1 MLSKKSFHGF
11 LFWVGVVAGPWGL
24 AQAQGNPSI
33 APPQALSSPE
43 RCIPAASQHHRIDP
57 RLLRAV
63 LKVESD
69 LRPWALGR
77 NTNGTVDI
85 GMAQINSIHLPEL
98 ARHGIQSQHL
108 FDPCVA
114 TYVAAWLLRKNID
127 RHGLTWH
134 GVAAYHS
141 LTPEHNQRYQGLLM
155 QALYPD
161 VAASKRAAAAAKSAA
176 ANTHAAAMTSA
187 KAYMGYNVNVNA
199 NANSSA
205 SPSAS
210 AHANMG
216 AAHSLAHQ
224 TDAGATLVAERH

>member
-1 MLSKKSFHGF
+1 MFSKIPARWFLILS
-11 LFWVGVVAGPWGL
+11 GVVAGCGVC
-24 AQAQGNPSI
+24 AQAQVNPSI
-33 APPQALSSPE
+33 APPHAVQSPE
-43 RCIPAASQHHRIDP
+43 RCIPAAAQHHRIDP

-69 LRPWALGR
+69 LRPWAFGR
-77 NTNGTVDI
+77 NANGTVDM

-114 TYVAAWLLRKNID
+114 SYVAAWLLRKNID

-155 QALYPD
+155 KALYPD
-161 VAASKRAAAAAKSAA
+161 VGASKRAAVAAKGASTTAHASA
-176 ANTHAAAMTSA
+176 TT
-187 KAYMGYNVNVNA
+187 
-199 NANSSA
+199 
-205 SPSAS
+205 SAS
-210 AHANMG
+210 ANSNANTIGNTSAAPSPARHA
-216 AAHSLAHQ
+216 
-224 TDAGATLVAERH
+224 DAGATMVAESH

>member
-1 MLSKKSFHGF
+1 MFMVSKISIRWF
-11 LFWVGVVAGPWGL
+11 LYLAGAMAASWAPTH
-24 AQAQGNPSI
+24 AQINPSI
-33 APPQALSSPE
+33 APPQALQSPE
-43 RCIPAASQHHRIDP
+43 RCIPAAAQHHRIDP

-69 LRPWALGR
+69 LRPWAFGR
-77 NTNGTVDI
+77 NTNGTVDM

-114 TYVAAWLLRKNID
+114 SYVAAWLLRKNID

-155 QALYPD
+155 KVLYPD
-161 VAASKRAAAAAKSAA
+161 VVANKRVAANVKGTPANAHIA
-176 ANTHAAAMTSA
+176 ANTSANINTGA
-187 KAYMGYNVNVNA
+187 KAVSNVNA
-199 NANSSA
+199 
-205 SPSAS
+205 SAS
-210 AHANMG
+210 ATPS
-216 AAHSLAHQ
+216 AAHHA
-224 TDAGATLVAERH
+224 DAGPTLLAESH

>member
-1 MLSKKSFHGF
+1 MFSKIPARWF
-11 LFWVGVVAGPWGL
+11 LFLSGVVAVCGVC
-24 AQAQGNPSI
+24 AQAQVNPSI
-33 APPQALSSPE
+33 APPHAVQSPE
-43 RCIPAASQHHRIDP
+43 RCIPAAAQHHRIDP

-69 LRPWALGR
+69 LRPWAFGR
-77 NTNGTVDI
+77 NANGTVDM

-114 TYVAAWLLRKNID
+114 SYVAAWLLRKNID

-155 QALYPD
+155 KVLYPD
-161 VAASKRAAAAAKSAA
+161 VVASRRAAAAAKSAT
-176 ANTHAAAMTSA
+176 ANTHSVANTRASA
-187 KAYMGYNVNVNA
+187 FTGYNT
-199 NANSSA
+199 NANSSGN
-205 SPSAS
+205 
-210 AHANMG
+210 ANMG
-216 AAHSLAHQ
+216 SVPSLALQ
-224 TDAGATLVAERH
+224 TDAVPTLLAESH

>member
-1 MLSKKSFHGF
+1 MFSKIPARWF
-11 LFWVGVVAGPWGL
+11 LVLAGAVAGFGVC
-24 AQAQGNPSI
+24 AQAQVNPSI
-33 APPQALSSPE
+33 APPHAVQSPE
-43 RCIPAASQHHRIDP
+43 RCIPAAAQHHRIDP

-69 LRPWALGR
+69 LRPWAFGR
-77 NTNGTVDI
+77 NANGTVDM

-114 TYVAAWLLRKNID
+114 SYVAAWLLRKNID

-155 QALYPD
+155 KALYPD
-161 VAASKRAAAAAKSAA
+161 VVTSKRAAPAVKSASA
-176 ANTHAAAMTSA
+176 NAQAVANTGANANTS
-187 KAYMGYNVNVNA
+187 GNVNVLAYRSA
-199 NANSSA
+199 NTSA
-205 SPSAS
+205 DPSPARQ
-210 AHANMG
+210 ADAWPTLL
-216 AAHSLAHQ
+216 AESL
-224 TDAGATLVAERH
+224 

>member
-1 MLSKKSFHGF
+1 MVSKISIRWF
-11 LFWVGVVAGPWGL
+11 LFLAGAMAASWAPVH
-24 AQAQGNPSI
+24 AQINPSI
-33 APPQALSSPE
+33 APPQAVQSPE
-43 RCIPAASQHHRIDP
+43 RCIPAAAAHHRIDP

-69 LRPWALGR
+69 LRPWAFGR
-77 NTNGTVDI
+77 NANGTVDM

-114 TYVAAWLLRKNID
+114 SYVAAWLLRKNID

-155 QALYPD
+155 KVLYPD
-161 VAASKRAAAAAKSAA
+161 VVASRRAADAAKSAT
-176 ANTHAAAMTSA
+176 ANTHSVANTRASA
-187 KAYMGYNVNVNA
+187 FTGYNT
-199 NANSSA
+199 NANSSGN
-205 SPSAS
+205 
-210 AHANMG
+210 ANMG
-216 AAHSLAHQ
+216 SPPSLARQ
-224 TDAGATLVAERH
+224 TDAVPTLLAESH

>member
-1 MLSKKSFHGF
+1 MFSKIISRWFFHF
-11 LFWVGVVAGPWGL
+11 AAAVVTWPSV
-24 AQAQGNPSI
+24 QAQVNPRI
-33 APPQALSSPE
+33 APPQAVQSPE
-43 RCIPAASQHHRIDP
+43 RCIPAAAQHHRIDP

-69 LRPWALGR
+69 LRPWAFGR
-77 NTNGTVDI
+77 NANGTVDM

-114 TYVAAWLLRKNID
+114 SYVAAWLLRKNID
-127 RHGLTWH
+127 RHGLTWF

-155 QALYPD
+155 NALYPD
-161 VAASKRAAAAAKSAA
+161 VAPSKRVAAAAKSAA
-176 ANTHAAAMTSA
+176 AKTHAVATASA
-187 KAYMGYNVNVNA
+187 SGYMGYNA

-205 SPSAS
+205 GTS
-210 AHANMG
+210 HKG
-216 AAHSLAHQ
+216 AAPSLARQ
-224 TDAGATLVAERH
+224 TDAGATMVAESH

>member
-1 MLSKKSFHGF
+1 MFMFSKIPARWFLILS
-11 LFWVGVVAGPWGL
+11 GVVAGCGVC
-24 AQAQGNPSI
+24 AQAQVNPSI
-33 APPQALSSPE
+33 APPHAVQSPE
-43 RCIPAASQHHRIDP
+43 RCIPAAAQHHRIDP

-69 LRPWALGR
+69 LRPWAFGR
-77 NTNGTVDI
+77 NANGTVDM

-114 TYVAAWLLRKNID
+114 SYVAAWLLRKNID

-155 QALYPD
+155 KALYPD
-161 VAASKRAAAAAKSAA
+161 VGASKRAAVAAKGASTTAHASA
-176 ANTHAAAMTSA
+176 TT
-187 KAYMGYNVNVNA
+187 
-199 NANSSA
+199 
-205 SPSAS
+205 SAS
-210 AHANMG
+210 ANSNANTIGNTSAAPSPARHA
-216 AAHSLAHQ
+216 
-224 TDAGATLVAERH
+224 DAGATMVAESH

>member
-1 MLSKKSFHGF
+1 
-11 LFWVGVVAGPWGL
+11 
-24 AQAQGNPSI
+24 
-33 APPQALSSPE
+33 
-43 RCIPAASQHHRIDP
+43 
-57 RLLRAV
+57 V

-127 RHGLTWH
+127 RHGLTWR

-141 LTPEHNQRYQGLLM
+141 LTTEHNQRYQRLLM

-161 VAASKRAAAAAKSAA
+161 VAASKRDATAAQ
-176 ANTHAAAMTSA
+176 
-187 KAYMGYNVNVNA
+187 
-199 NANSSA
+199 
-205 SPSAS
+205 SAS
-210 AHANMG
+210 ARNQALAKPPANTMAASRPDGHA
-216 AAHSLAHQ
+216 
-224 TDAGATLVAERH
+224 DASWVAERH

>member
-1 MLSKKSFHGF
+1 MFSKIISRWFFHF
-11 LFWVGVVAGPWGL
+11 AAAVVTWPSV
-24 AQAQGNPSI
+24 QAQVNPSI
-33 APPQALSSPE
+33 APPQAVQSPE
-43 RCIPAASQHHRIDP
+43 RCIPAAAQHHRIDP

-77 NTNGTVDI
+77 NANGTVDM

-98 ARHGIQSQHL
+98 ARHGIQTQHL

-114 TYVAAWLLRKNID
+114 SYVAAWLLRKNID
-127 RHGLTWH
+127 RHGLTWF

-155 QALYPD
+155 NALYPD
-161 VAASKRAAAAAKSAA
+161 VAASKRVAAAAKSAA
-176 ANTHAAAMTSA
+176 AKTHAVATASA
-187 KAYMGYNVNVNA
+187 SGYMGYNA

-205 SPSAS
+205 GN
-210 AHANMG
+210 AHMG
-216 AAHSLAHQ
+216 AAPSLARQ
-224 TDAGATLVAERH
+224 TDAGATMLAESH

>member
-1 MLSKKSFHGF
+1 MAGLM
-11 LFWVGVVAGPWGL
+11 VGAGVA
-24 AQAQGNPSI
+24 AQAQVHSSI
-33 APPQALSSPE
+33 APPQAVQSPE
-43 RCIPAASQHHRIDP
+43 RCIPAAAQRHRIDP

-77 NTNGTVDI
+77 NANGTVDM

-114 TYVAAWLLRKNID
+114 SYVAAWLLRKNID

-141 LTPEHNQRYQGLLM
+141 LTPEHNQRYQSLLM
-155 QALYPD
+155 KALYPD
-161 VAASKRAAAAAKSAA
+161 VGANKRAASAVKSASA
-176 ANTHAAAMTSA
+176 TAHAGANTSA
-187 KAYMGYNVNVNA
+187 NTNRGANANSNVNA
-199 NANSSA
+199 NTSA
-205 SPSAS
+205 APSPAQ
-210 AHANMG
+210 HA
-216 AAHSLAHQ
+216 
-224 TDAGATLVAERH
+224 DAGHTLLADRH

>member
-1 MLSKKSFHGF
+1 MFSKIPARWFLILS
-11 LFWVGVVAGPWGL
+11 GVVAGCGVC
-24 AQAQGNPSI
+24 AQAQVNPSI
-33 APPQALSSPE
+33 APPHAVQSPE
-43 RCIPAASQHHRIDP
+43 RCIPAAAQHHRIDP

-69 LRPWALGR
+69 LRPWAFGR
-77 NTNGTVDI
+77 NANGTVDM

-114 TYVAAWLLRKNID
+114 SYVAAWLLRKNID

-155 QALYPD
+155 KALYPD
-161 VAASKRAAAAAKSAA
+161 VVASKRAAVATKGASTTAQASA
-176 ANTHAAAMTSA
+176 TT
-187 KAYMGYNVNVNA
+187 
-199 NANSSA
+199 
-205 SPSAS
+205 SAS
-210 AHANMG
+210 AHSNANTIG
-216 AAHSLAHQ
+216 NTSAAPSPARHA
-224 TDAGATLVAERH
+224 DAGATMVAESH

>member
-1 MLSKKSFHGF
+1 MFMFSKIPARWF
-11 LFWVGVVAGPWGL
+11 LVLAGAVAGFGVC
-24 AQAQGNPSI
+24 AQAQVNPSI
-33 APPQALSSPE
+33 APPQAVQSPE
-43 RCIPAASQHHRIDP
+43 RCIPSAAQHHRIDP

-69 LRPWALGR
+69 LRPWAFGR
-77 NTNGTVDI
+77 NANGTVDM

-114 TYVAAWLLRKNID
+114 SYVAAWLLRKNID

-155 QALYPD
+155 KALYPD
-161 VAASKRAAAAAKSAA
+161 GVASKRATTAVKSASTTA
-176 ANTHAAAMTSA
+176 QAVASTSANANTS
-187 KAYMGYNVNVNA
+187 GNVNVLA
-199 NANSSA
+199 YRSPNSHVA
-205 SPSAS
+205 PSTARQ
-210 AHANMG
+210 ADAWPTL
-216 AAHSLAHQ
+216 LAEN
-224 TDAGATLVAERH
+224 L

>member
-1 MLSKKSFHGF
+1 MAGLM
-11 LFWVGVVAGPWGL
+11 VGAGVA
-24 AQAQGNPSI
+24 AQAQVYSSI
-33 APPQALSSPE
+33 APPQAVQSPE
-43 RCIPAASQHHRIDP
+43 RCIPAAAQHHRIDP

-69 LRPWALGR
+69 LRPWAFGR
-77 NTNGTVDI
+77 NANGTVDM

-114 TYVAAWLLRKNID
+114 SYVAALLLRKNID

-155 QALYPD
+155 KALYPE
-161 VAASKRAAAAAKSAA
+161 ASSQRTASGVKSAP
-176 ANTHAAAMTSA
+176 THALSA
-187 KAYMGYNVNVNA
+187 
-199 NANSSA
+199 
-205 SPSAS
+205 PAS
-210 AHANMG
+210 AAVANHAHVSPNLERP
-216 AAHSLAHQ
+216 AE
-224 TDAGATLVAERH
+224 AGATVLAESH

>member
-1 MLSKKSFHGF
+1 MFSKIPARWFLILS
-11 LFWVGVVAGPWGL
+11 GVVAGCGVC
-24 AQAQGNPSI
+24 AQAQVNPSI
-33 APPQALSSPE
+33 APPQALQSAE
-43 RCIPAASQHHRIDP
+43 RCIPAAAQHHRIDP

-69 LRPWALGR
+69 LRPWAFGR
-77 NTNGTVDI
+77 NANGTVDM

-114 TYVAAWLLRKNID
+114 SYVAAWLLRKNID

-155 QALYPD
+155 KVLYPD
-161 VAASKRAAAAAKSAA
+161 VVASRRAADAAKSAT
-176 ANTHAAAMTSA
+176 ANTHSVANTRASA
-187 KAYMGYNVNVNA
+187 FTGYNT
-199 NANSSA
+199 NANSSGN
-205 SPSAS
+205 
-210 AHANMG
+210 ANMG
-216 AAHSLAHQ
+216 SVPSLALQ
-224 TDAGATLVAERH
+224 TDAVPTLLAESH

>member
-1 MLSKKSFHGF
+1 MFMLSKKSFHGF
-11 LFWVGVVAGPWGL
+11 LFWVSVVAGPWGL

-85 GMAQINSIHLPEL
+85 GMAPINSIHLPEL
-98 ARHGIQSQHL
+98 ARHGIHSQHL

-127 RHGLTWH
+127 RHGLTWR

-141 LTPEHNQRYQGLLM
+141 LTPEHNQRYQRLLM

-161 VAASKRAAAAAKSAA
+161 VAASKRDATAAQ
-176 ANTHAAAMTSA
+176 
-187 KAYMGYNVNVNA
+187 
-199 NANSSA
+199 
-205 SPSAS
+205 SAS
-210 AHANMG
+210 ARNQALAKPPANTMAASRPDGHA
-216 AAHSLAHQ
+216 
-224 TDAGATLVAERH
+224 DAGASWVAERH